1 MLLSVQ
7 KVKEIYSICRRTL
20 INWEK
25 EGLITPLRTPK
36 GRRRYKKEDIEKL
49 LGMIKEK
56 PKPTV
61 VLYARVSTKNQIRRL
76 EEYAKSQGWQYEVIS
91 EIASKVDENRRG
103 LLKLLN
109 RIKRGEVTKL
119 DLNILSFSWR
129 ALG

>member
-7 KVKEIYSICRRTL
+7 KVKEIYSICRKTL

-25 EGLITPLRTPK
+25 EGLILPLRTPK

-61 VLYARVSTKNQIRRL
+61 KLVKNFVFPIYNANCRV
-76 EEYAKSQGWQYEVIS
+76 
-91 EIASKVDENRRG
+91 G
-103 LLKLLN
+103 LCC
-109 RIKRGEVTKL
+109 
-119 DLNILSFSWR
+119 
-129 ALG
+129 